1 MGESQP
7 ERRQGPLSPGDLHK
21 QEMMALESNIRMEIL
36 DFIGFEL
43 MRLKDLGE
51 NLGIEDR
58 DLNEQISIL
67 ERALLVER
75 YKECCRLTPRCV
87 ALLHQRDGYEWR
99 R

>member
-67 ERALLVER
+67 ERALLVEM
-75 YKECCRLTPRCV
+75 YKECCRLTPRCM
-87 ALLHQRDGYEWR
+87 ALLYQRDGYEWR

>member
-75 YKECCRLTPRCV
+75 HKECCRLTPRCV

>member
-75 YKECCRLTPRCV
+75 YKEFCRLTPRCV